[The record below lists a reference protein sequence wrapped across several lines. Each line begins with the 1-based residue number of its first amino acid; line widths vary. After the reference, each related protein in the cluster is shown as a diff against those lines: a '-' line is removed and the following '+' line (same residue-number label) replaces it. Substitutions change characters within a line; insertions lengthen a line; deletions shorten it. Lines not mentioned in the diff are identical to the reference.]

1 MSTPRFVARALVL
14 SFLTVDLVLGGSYP
28 TRNGYVVNFWD
39 DQVLASLVF
48 ARTLK
53 SPTGRP
59 TTASA

>member
-14 SFLTVDLVLGGSYP
+14 SFLTVALVLGGSYP
-28 TRNGYVVNFWD
+28 TRNGYVVNVWD